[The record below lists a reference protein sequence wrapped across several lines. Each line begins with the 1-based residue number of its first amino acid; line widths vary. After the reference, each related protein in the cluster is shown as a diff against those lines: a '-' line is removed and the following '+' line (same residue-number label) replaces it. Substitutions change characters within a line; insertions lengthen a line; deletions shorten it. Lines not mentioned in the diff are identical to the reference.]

1 MLCIVAFFVVLVLSA
16 VSAKYRKLLGRAWG
30 CFSRRVT
37 FRPCDGTFRDEI
49 KDSMLAPLALRNP
62 KLVAPAS
69 VGIEVVAWLMMASLV
84 VSVYIVA
91 RSGLYLAAY
100 GTCDKVDPVAC
111 SLSSTQGCG
120 IGAAQP
126 TFTQSLLKGD
136 VLGAFGNE
144 ATDIADAVTAI
155 PGTFRTWDAT
165 DYVVPAASYAG
176 GFREGLP
183 TALEVIDPGCQFCA
197 KLFATV
203 EGSPFAE
210 RHNITYIVYPIG
222 MGLAPRF
229 QHSPMVSQ
237 YLTAVRLLEA
247 ERGTHATDPT
257 DWYLLRQMFTG
268 VRPDGVGWQEWFN
281 EHASA
286 PDAEAQVHAWL
297 GEAGYDA
304 AGVAEIAALAG
315 SDRVADAIDHGMKVV
330 DDEIRTVTIPSLVAG
345 GKLHKGA
352 IEADVLDRLR

>member
-30 CFSRRVT
+30 CFSRRIT
-37 FRPCDGTFRDEI
+37 FRPCDSTFRDEV
-49 KDSMLAPLALRNP
+49 KDSLLAPVALRAP

-69 VGIEVVAWLMMASLV
+69 VAIEVVAWLMMASLV
-84 VSVYIVA
+84 VSLYIVA
-91 RSGLYLAAY
+91 RSVLYLGVY

-126 TFTQSLLKGD
+126 TFTQSLLRGD

-144 ATDIADAVTAI
+144 ATDIADAVVAI
-155 PGTFRTWDAT
+155 PGTFRTWDAA
-165 DYVVPAASYAG
+165 DHVIPAASYDG

-197 KLFATV
+197 TLFRTV
-203 EGSPFAE
+203 EGSAFAE

-229 QHSPMVSQ
+229 QHSPLVAQ

-247 ERGTHATDPT
+247 DRADRASDPT
-257 DWYLLRQMFTG
+257 DWFMLKQMYTG
-268 VRPDGVGWQEWFN
+268 TRPDGTGWQVWFN
-281 EHASA
+281 ETATA
-286 PDAEAQVHAWL
+286 ADAEAQLHAWL
-297 GEAGYDA
+297 ADAGYDA
-304 AGVAEIAALAG
+304 AGVRQVAEFAA
-315 SDRVADAIDHGMKVV
+315 SEQVADAIDAGMRVV
-330 DDEIRTVTIPSLVAG
+330 DDEIRTVTIPSMVAG

-352 IEADVLDRLR
+352 IEADVLDRIG